1 MGHAPAARP
10 RLDPGRAHRPGAHF
24 GGRAGRGGRRLCATG
39 ARAGGAKGRGV
50 KIALFGHGT
59 MARILEESARAT
71 GHEVGAIFTSANV
84 GEAARL
90 LPGHTVAIDFSAP
103 GAVPAHVEA
112 AAAAGV
118 PLVQGTTGWQ
128 GDESTVRKVVES
140 RGAALVYGANFSI
153 GVNLF
158 YRIVADAARLFRGAG
173 YDPFIEEAHHGRK
186 RDAPSGTALTLQGI
200 LSRGAGLEEATRGP
214 IASTRAGHIARTHR
228 VGLDS
233 VADQILLVHTARSR
247 AGFAAGA
254 LLAARWIVGRRG
266 MYAFADVLDDI
277 LALEP
282 ERERKA

>member
-1 MGHAPAARP
+1 
-10 RLDPGRAHRPGAHF
+10 
-24 GGRAGRGGRRLCATG
+24 
-39 ARAGGAKGRGV
+39 V
-50 KIALFGHGT
+50 KIALFGHGA
-59 MARILEESARAT
+59 MGRVLEESARAT

-173 YDPFIEEAHHGRK
+173 YDPFIEEAHHARK
-186 RDAPSGTALTLQGI
+186 RDAPSGTALALQAI
-200 LSRGAGLEEATRGP
+200 LSRGLGQAPGTSIP
-214 IASTRAGHIARTHR
+214 IASTRAGHIPGIHR
-228 VGLDS
+228 VGFDCT
-233 VADQILLVHTARSR
+233 ADQVLLVHTARSR

-266 MYAFADVLDDI
+266 MYAFADVLNDI
-277 LALEP
+277 LALETGQ
-282 ERERKA
+282 ERKVR